1 MPRGDKKMTNWKE
14 HEELQKAVHTYLSE
28 HGLILN
34 SAVVYESGIDCVYIL
49 IQDNPVLIVGLPPVS
64 NYDIEETEY
73 TERFLRVA

>member
-1 MPRGDKKMTNWKE
+1 MTNWKE